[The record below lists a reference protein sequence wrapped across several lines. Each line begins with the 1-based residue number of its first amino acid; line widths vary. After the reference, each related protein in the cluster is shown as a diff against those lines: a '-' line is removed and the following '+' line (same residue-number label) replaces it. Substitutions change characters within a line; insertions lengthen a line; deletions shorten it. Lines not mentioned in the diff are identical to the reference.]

1 MAPGEIDWDKWSRH
15 VESRRRRLGKRH
27 PFDDGPLASRAYL
40 AEATYVSFQLE
51 GLDVTET
58 EVSSALATG
67 GERRV
72 IRSRQGQRIR
82 NHVAVLREIDAQV
95 MASQPLTPEAYVRW
109 YASISSG
116 LCSADLGD
124 TATARLV
131 SIIHRINF
139 PELRLPAA
147 IQEICTLHHSLLTDP
162 LAPSFN
168 GILARLLLRYHL
180 GRCDLPPVFFH
191 PQTPALALTNP
202 RLLLPMVMELL
213 DNSFDVL
220 LGKA

>member
-1 MAPGEIDWDKWSRH
+1 MTAAEIDWDKWSRH

-27 PFDDGPLASRAYL
+27 PFDGPLTTREYL
-40 AEATYVSFQLE
+40 AEATYVSFRLD
-51 GLDVTET
+51 GLDVAET
-58 EVSSALATG
+58 EVSAALATG
-67 GERRV
+67 LQRRV

-82 NHVAVLREIDAQV
+82 NHVAVLREIDGQV
-95 MASQPLTPEAYVRW
+95 LNSETLTPEAYVRW

-131 SIIHRINF
+131 SIIHSINF

-180 GRCDLPPVFFH
+180 GRCELPPVFFH
-191 PQTPALALTNP
+191 PQTPATALTNP
-202 RLLLPMVMELL
+202 RLLLPMLMELL
-213 DNSFDVL
+213 DTSFDVL
-220 LGKA
+220 LEKP